1 MNKPGFEEL
10 RIPLRHLT
18 LSAKAW
24 GRPSDR
30 PLLALHGWLDNAG
43 SFDRIAPLLE
53 GRYLVAL
60 DLAGHGKSDHR
71 PPATWYPYADFL
83 DDIAGVMAWF
93 GWSSTDL
100 LGHSLGATLA
110 STFAAI
116 NPDKVNRLLLIEG
129 LGPLTQTAEKT
140 LEQLRR
146 SQAARAA
153 FKGDGLRVFASLE
166 EAIEARCRSGQLSAQ
181 AARCIVER
189 GVKAVGVRDL
199 AGASGAGR
207 GETVAPD
214 GFVESGT
221 NHNGDGDSG
230 SERNET
236 GVLAGFIESGNDQ
249 KRDGD
254 IGLGGDVAGAVSG
267 ICERGVDQ
275 ERDRESG
282 LEKSQAL
289 HFLSWSSDPQLTIPS
304 ATRLTEE
311 QLAAVLPAIVAPTLL
326 VLAQPHAPYLQPA
339 VMKARVA
346 LVPDIDVVHLAG
358 THHLHLEDP
367 APVAAVL
374 NRFLQAKTAA
384 A

>member
-1 MNKPGFEEL
+1 MSESGFEEL

-18 LSAKAW
+18 LAAKAW
-24 GRPSDR
+24 GRPSDP

-83 DDIAGVMAWF
+83 DDIAAVMAWF
-93 GWSSTDL
+93 GWPSADL
-100 LGHSLGATLA
+100 LGHSLGATLV

-116 NPDKVNRLLLIEG
+116 NPEKVNRLLLIEG
-129 LGPLTQTAEKT
+129 LGPLTQSAEKT
-140 LEQLRR
+140 LDQLRR

-153 FKGDGLRVFASLE
+153 FKGDGLRVFASME
-166 EAIEARCRSGQLSAQ
+166 EAIEARCRSGHLSAQ

-189 GVKAVGVRDL
+189 GVKVVGARDL
-199 AGASGAGR
+199 LAGSGEIDVGISARTSLFESGKDQECDREGR
-207 GETVAPD
+207 LS
-214 GFVESGT
+214 GFVGSG
-221 NHNGDGDSG
+221 
-230 SERNET
+230 
-236 GVLAGFIESGNDQ
+236 
-249 KRDGD
+249 K
-254 IGLGGDVAGAVSG
+254 
-267 ICERGVDQ
+267 DQ
-275 ERDRESG
+275 ELDGEPS

-304 ATRLTEE
+304 PTRLTEE
-311 QLAAVLPAIVAPTLL
+311 QLAAVLPAIAAPTLL
-326 VLAQPHAPYLQPA
+326 VLAEPHAPYLQPE
-339 VMKARVA
+339 VMNARVA
-346 LVPDIDVVHLAG
+346 LVGDIEVVRLAG

-367 APVAAVL
+367 APVAEVL
-374 NRFLQAKTAA
+374 RRFLQRKSAA